1 MALTNAE
8 RQRKYRQK
16 RQAELIGA
24 KSLRNEHD
32 ILSARIELLHN
43 ENLALKQEIS
53 VLRTKLASIKPVTQP
68 MQASAQ
74 PSDVPYDERLLPLR
88 IPMQYQRIH
97 AASLDHEEFTR
108 LTPQLWV
115 RSKGISNYKF
125 AYRLMLLQIGNRY
138 LLELRPPLDKKSE
151 EKLQSFITWQEM
163 EDYIKERGL

>member
-16 RQAELIGA
+16 RQAELISA

-32 ILSARIELLHN
+32 KMSARIELLHN
-43 ENLALKQEIS
+43 ENLNLKHEIS
-53 VLRTKLASIKPVTQP
+53 VLTTKLLSISNNTT
-68 MQASAQ
+68 SLTSSGQ

-88 IPMQYQRIH
+88 IPMQFQRIH
-97 AASLDHEEFTR
+97 AAALEQEEFTR

>member
-8 RQRKYRQK
+8 RQRKYRQR

-24 KSLRNEHD
+24 KSLRNEHHE
-32 ILSARIELLHN
+32 LVIEMEKLRN
-43 ENLALKQEIS
+43 ENSKLKQELTQVKAKLSSLSANIPSS
-53 VLRTKLASIKPVTQP
+53 VTTPADI
-68 MQASAQ
+68 
-74 PSDVPYDERLLPLR
+74 PYDERLLPLR
-88 IPMQYQRIH
+88 VPMQYQRIH

>member
-8 RQRKYRQK
+8 RQRKYRQR
-16 RQAELIGA
+16 RQIELAGA
-24 KSLRNEHD
+24 KLLRNEHEE
-32 ILSARIELLHN
+32 LSVEIQRLRN
-43 ENLALKQEIS
+43 ENTSLTQEINT
-53 VLRTKLASIKPVTQP
+53 LRSKLASVS
-68 MQASAQ
+68 SAPTTIQ
-74 PSDVPYDERLLPLR
+74 QTNDTPYDERLLPLR
-88 IPMQYQRIH
+88 IPLQFQRIH
-97 AASLDHEEFTR
+97 AASLEQEEFTR

-115 RSKGISNYKF
+115 RSKGVPNYKF